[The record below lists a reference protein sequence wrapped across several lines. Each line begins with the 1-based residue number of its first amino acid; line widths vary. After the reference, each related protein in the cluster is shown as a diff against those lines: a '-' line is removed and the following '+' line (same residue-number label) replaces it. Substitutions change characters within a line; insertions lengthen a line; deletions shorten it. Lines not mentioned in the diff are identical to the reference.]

1 MKDELLKGLT
11 EEQKAKIKN
20 CKSGQ
25 EILEIAKQEGVELN
39 EEQLEAVSGG
49 GCGEVNNS
57 SATAIVC
64 PSCGSYD
71 VETITVEG
79 DGAHFD
85 CVCKKC
91 HHTWSVPIYNP
102 YF

>member
-1 MKDELLKGLT
+1 MKEELLKGLT
-11 EEQKAKIKN
+11 NEQ
-20 CKSGQ
+20 
-25 EILEIAKQEGVELN
+25 IAKVKACANHSDLLQLAKDEGAELTD
-39 EEQLEAVSGG
+39 EQLDAVSGG
-49 GCGEVNNS
+49 GCGDVNNS

-91 HHTWSVPIYNP
+91 RHTWSVPIYNP

>member
-11 EEQKAKIKN
+11 EEQREKIKD
-20 CKSGQ
+20 CQSP
-25 EILEIAKQEGVELN
+25 EDILAVAKQEGVELN

-91 HHTWSVPIYNP
+91 RHTWSVPIYNP

>member
-1 MKDELLKGLT
+1 MKEELLKGLT

-25 EILEIAKQEGVELN
+25 EILEIAKQEGTELN
-39 EEQLEAVSGG
+39 DDQLEAVSGG
-49 GCGEVNNS
+49 GCGDVNNS

-79 DGAHFD
+79 DGAHLD

-91 HHTWSVPIYNP
+91 RHTWSVPIYNP
-102 YF
+102 YL